1 VAGGQHGAEVVA
13 VGRVHIAA
21 VGGGNRN
28 DGDLLRLGVFLH
40 KGGAQIFHVVSTAA
54 VEQPILLKAGESVS
68 IPTGIA
74 ISMEQSGYVAIIC
87 ARSGLAFR
95 HGLNLVN
102 GIGVIDEDYRGEICV
117 GLRNNSSA
125 DYVIQPGERIAQ
137 MMFMP
142 YVQASFI
149 AADSLDDTERGEG
162 GFGSTGKF

>member
-1 VAGGQHGAEVVA
+1 MTASFPVRIRLVRDGASIPRYATAG
-13 VGRVHIAA
+13 AA
-21 VGGGNRN
+21 AC
-28 DGDLLRLGVFLH
+28 DL
-40 KGGAQIFHVVSTAA
+40 TAA

-117 GLRNNSSA
+117 GLRYNSSA

-149 AADSLDDTERGEG
+149 VADSLDDTERGEG